1 MVKEIAE
8 VVYQAEIATDIMSL
22 LLKVTFARDA
32 VPGQFVSLYSAD
44 GSRLLPRPISIC
56 ETDAETGTI
65 RLVYRIAGK
74 GTREFSELRGGDR
87 IEILGPLSK
96 DQFLFRYHQFKY
108 EKDASRM
115 FTVSIKEDHTWLNEN
130 LEGVS

>member
-56 ETDAETGTI
+56 ETDASVEPPSTTMYSTSTPFCERALSI
-65 RLVYRIAGK
+65 AVRIV
-74 GTREFSELRGGDR
+74 
-87 IEILGPLSK
+87 
-96 DQFLFRYHQFKY
+96 
-108 EKDASRM
+108 DA
-115 FTVSIKEDHTWLNEN
+115 L
-130 LEGVS
+130 L

>member
-8 VVYQAEIATDIMSL
+8 VVYQSEIATDIYSL

-56 ETDAETGTI
+56 ETDAGSGTI

-74 GTREFSELRGGDR
+74 GTKEFSGLEGGDR
-87 IEILGPLSK
+87 IEILGPLGNGFPIDEYK
-96 DQFLFRYHQFKY
+96 EKNLFLRSVIAVKHISLK
-108 EKDASRM
+108 
-115 FTVSIKEDHTWLNEN
+115 I
-130 LEGVS
+130 